1 MLMIFALLLT
11 SFFTWLAD
19 TLYYSNRNVTYW
31 VHTDIAITTALL
43 LLSAIIQTCLL
54 RKPRQRGVNSP
65 PSRESS

>member
-31 VHTDIAITTALL
+31 VHTDVAITTALL
-43 LLSAIIQTCLL
+43 LLSAII
-54 RKPRQRGVNSP
+54 
-65 PSRESS
+65 